1 MYSISYYQL
10 CFSISPPPLCFLSLS
25 FTPLTSPPYVLVCG
39 VRCARILWI
48 NRRVTFLSPGSRS
61 FRLHSDFRAS
71 VLRAGF
77 RRALRPS
84 DWTHFIFTRQHR
96 RHTSSLSSS
105 SLPLAPPFP
114 FILLIQSVIFN
125 LLPLLASELQTS
137 LEMFLVKSAP
147 VSRSSSFSSP
157 YLSDVLKRMS
167 PQHQTTKQDADPST
181 VYARL

>member
-1 MYSISYYQL
+1 MCTVSVIISCVSPSPSTPLLSLPLIHTVNFTSLCSGLWRPLRSYTVNKSPGHL
-10 CFSISPPPLCFLSLS
+10 PLSGFTVMSPALRFSCFS
-25 FTPLTSPPYVLVCG
+25 
-39 VRCARILWI
+39 
-48 NRRVTFLSPGSRS
+48 
-61 FRLHSDFRAS
+61 
-71 VLRAGF
+71 RAGF